1 MKFILRAIICVCLL
15 QISYSAQ
22 SQILLDKIIATVGSE
37 NVLKSDVEAQ
47 INYLKEQNPDL
58 PADANCIILDQLMSN
73 ALMVHRAKVDSVL
86 VSDIEVEGQLDARID
101 RILTMMGNDME
112 QFLNQYGKSPNE
124 IKDEQREDLRNQLLG
139 ERMQGQVMQG
149 ATITPSEVITF
160 FDQIHPDSLPYF
172 NSEVEIGEI
181 VYKPVVN
188 DEEVERARA
197 KLENIRNQIV
207 NEGADFAKLALEN
220 SEDYGSGQKGGDL
233 GYAPR
238 GSYVTEFEAT
248 AYNLDINEISE
259 LVETEFG
266 FHLLQ
271 LMDKRGNSLRI
282 RHILVRPQIS
292 QIDFDNAQVHM
303 DSVRNMIISDTIPFS
318 YAVKRF
324 SDDKVQSYNNDGRIV
339 NPKTGKAVFDVGD
352 LDPDIYFTIDD
363 MEVGE
368 MSQPFQV
375 SNGRGETEYKIIKL
389 LTRTEPHRAS
399 LKTDYARIQEAALQQ
414 KKAGYMENWMLSKIG
429 SAYVFLTDE
438 YAQCPSMEKWQKD
451 SSIRP

>member
-1 MKFILRAIICVCLL
+1 MKR
-15 QISYSAQ
+15 S
-22 SQILLDKIIATVGSE
+22 
-37 NVLKSDVEAQ
+37 
-47 INYLKEQNPDL
+47 
-58 PADANCIILDQLMSN
+58 
-73 ALMVHRAKVDSVL
+73 
-86 VSDIEVEGQLDARID
+86 
-101 RILTMMGNDME
+101 
-112 QFLNQYGKSPNE
+112 
-124 IKDEQREDLRNQLLG
+124 
-139 ERMQGQVMQG
+139 
-149 ATITPSEVITF
+149 
-160 FDQIHPDSLPYF
+160 
-172 NSEVEIGEI
+172 
-181 VYKPVVN
+181 
-188 DEEVERARA
+188 
-197 KLENIRNQIV
+197 NQIV